1 MAITFKVEEQMLRT
15 ARGAQKFC
23 FARAVNNGETTIEQL
38 QKLIAKISA
47 VSEGDVRSVLM
58 TLTQLVALELGQGRI
73 VSLGD
78 LGRIRVGL
86 RSKAS
91 DSKEGFR
98 SQDIKRVRVVF
109 VPGMLIREALQT
121 ASLKRQEVKL
131 KKSLTSEAE
140 GSGSSKSKG
149 ETSAEEHKPSGHTG
163 L

>member
-1 MAITFKVEEQMLRT
+1 MAISFKVEEQKLRT
-15 ARGAQKFC
+15 ANGEQTFC
-23 FARAVNNGETTIEQL
+23 FARAVSNGETTIEQL

-58 TLTQLVALELGQGRI
+58 TLTQLVALELGEGRI

-78 LGRIRVGL
+78 LGRIRIGL

-91 DSKEGFR
+91 DSKEKFR

-109 VPGMLIREALQT
+109 APGMLIREALQT
-121 ASLKRQEVKL
+121 VSLKRKERVL
-131 KKSLTSEAE
+131 KKATAPSSET
-140 GSGSSKSKG
+140 G
-149 ETSAEEHKPSGHTG
+149 EVYKPNGHTG

>member
-1 MAITFKVEEQMLRT
+1 MAISFKVREQKLKT
-15 ARGAQKFC
+15 AKGEQTFC

-58 TLTQLVALELGQGRI
+58 TLTQLVALELGEGRI

-78 LGRIRVGL
+78 LGRLRVGL

-91 DSKEGFR
+91 ESKEKFR
-98 SQDIKRVRVVF
+98 SQDIKRVRAVF
-109 VPGMLIREALQT
+109 VPGMFIREALQT
-121 ASLKRQEVKL
+121 ASLKRKELNPKEHN
-131 KKSLTSEAE
+131 THNSEAE
-140 GSGSSKSKG
+140 
-149 ETSAEEHKPSGHTG
+149 EEYKPSGHTG